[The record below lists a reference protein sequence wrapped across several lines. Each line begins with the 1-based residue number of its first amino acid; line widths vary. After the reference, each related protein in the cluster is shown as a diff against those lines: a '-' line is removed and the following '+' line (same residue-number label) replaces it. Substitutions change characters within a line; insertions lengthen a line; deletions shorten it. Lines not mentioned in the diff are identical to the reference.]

1 MQVSVPGARYRWP
14 EGVRCVAVFTVDF
27 DGPSHETGRK
37 LKPLGINSWGRY
49 SGRRG
54 VPRYLDLF
62 EKHDIPATFFI
73 PGFDAEC
80 YPQVIKDIDRRG
92 FEVAAHGYLHEGW
105 ALGDEEKELLARTHN
120 ILADLTGKAPVGW
133 RSPSGRK
140 TARTMRVLREPGY
153 RYDSSDKDYDL
164 PYMARIDGK
173 RLDDMV
179 ELPNNT
185 YSLDDFPWY
194 KFSMT
199 PPSEVLVQWRQ
210 EFDSIYAEHGYFML
224 TFHPRAGWGSGYPS
238 RARVVEEM
246 IGYAKQHAGVKFMS
260 LAQLADWCLAH
271 PAEFE

>member
-80 YPQVIKDIDRRG
+80 Y
-92 FEVAAHGYLHEGW
+92 LHEGW

-140 TARTMRVLREPGY
+140 TARTMRVLRELGY

-164 PYMARIDGK
+164 P
-173 RLDDMV
+173 
-179 ELPNNT
+179 
-185 YSLDDFPWY
+185 
-194 KFSMT
+194 
-199 PPSEVLVQWRQ
+199 
-210 EFDSIYAEHGYFML
+210 
-224 TFHPRAGWGSGYPS
+224 
-238 RARVVEEM
+238 
-246 IGYAKQHAGVKFMS
+246 
-260 LAQLADWCLAH
+260 
-271 PAEFE
+271 